1 MTARRAARA
10 ALLAACLLVAGCG
23 LVSIGFS
30 NSPDWCPNP
39 RSTAPCP

>member
-23 LVSIGFS
+23 FVSIGFS